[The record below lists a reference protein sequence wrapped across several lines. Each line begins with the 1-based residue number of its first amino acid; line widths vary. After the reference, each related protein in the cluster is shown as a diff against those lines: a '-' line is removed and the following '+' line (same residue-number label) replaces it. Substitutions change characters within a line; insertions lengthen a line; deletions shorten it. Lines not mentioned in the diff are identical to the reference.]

1 MTLDPFYPIVEDLAW
16 IKRLAPSGIRLIQL
30 RNKTLQG
37 AGLNHE
43 IKAAAAFCK
52 ARGIILVVNDYWQAA
67 IDAGAP
73 WVHLGQSDLDNADVR
88 AIQKRGLKIGIS
100 THDVAELERALSFKP
115 DYVAL
120 GPVWRT
126 TLKVM
131 PFAPQGV
138 AKLTTWKQ
146 RLGNVPLV
154 AIGGITLERA
164 PACFA
169 AGADSVALVND
180 VTSAADPEA
189 RAAAW
194 VEATRSPRPA
204 PY

>member
-1 MTLDPFYPIVEDLAW
+1 MTLDPFYPIVENISW
-16 IKRLAPSGIRLIQL
+16 IKRLAPSGIRLVQL

-37 AGLNHE
+37 TALTDE
-43 IKAAAAFCK
+43 IKDAAAFCK
-52 ARGIILVVNDYWQAA
+52 ACGITLVVNDYWQAA

-73 WVHLGQSDLDNADVR
+73 WVHLGQGDLDSADVK
-88 AIQKRGLKIGIS
+88 AIQKRGLKIGLS
-100 THDVAELERALSFKP
+100 THDDDELERALSYRP
-115 DYVAL
+115 HYVAL
-120 GPVWRT
+120 GPVWPTR
-126 TLKVM
+126 LKVM

-146 RLGNVPLV
+146 RLGKVPLV

-164 PACFA
+164 PGCFA

-180 VTSAADPEA
+180 VTGAAEPEA

-194 VEATRSPRPA
+194 VAATRS
-204 PY
+204 YCLG